1 MIPVDP
7 DRFHSPA
14 VLITQNSKLAF
25 AVPPQPVRTEQ
36 TRKLFIQGGN
46 GPTTPNRRIDGV
58 INSLQLPRFA
68 RASTRHSFRL
78 RLPDPNSIQISSL

>member
-1 MIPVDP
+1 MIPWTQTALTLT
-7 DRFHSPA
+7 A

-25 AVPPQPVRTEQ
+25 VVPPQPVRAEQ

-46 GPTTPNRRIDGV
+46 GPTIPNRPIDGA

-68 RASTRHSFRL
+68 STSTRHSFRL
-78 RLPDPNSIQISSL
+78 RLPGR